1 MLQVDTNWHWFT
13 ISRATLVG
21 IAMGCGDDFRPRSG
35 QPVSDA
41 ALCAQTLGLRKLRR
55 SVTRL
60 KAQVALRFAPL
71 RRWRSLH
78 CHGAAP
84 PAPPD
89 ASLVTP
95 CSVPPSAS
103 WNLRA
108 LPNSGGESASLKCS
122 HNQLRSASCPLR
134 GSGRN
139 HTGVVGLLVEF
150 CNSEIVAFDDI
161 PRRF

>member
-1 MLQVDTNWHWFT
+1 M
-13 ISRATLVG
+13 IS
-21 IAMGCGDDFRPRSG
+21 PRSA

-60 KAQVALRFAPL
+60 EAQVALRFAPL

-78 CHGAAP
+78 LHGAP

-108 LPNSGGESASLKCS
+108 LPNSGEESAPLKCS
-122 HNQLRSASCPLR
+122 HNQLRSASCPC
-134 GSGRN
+134 GEADAIIP
-139 HTGVVGLLVEF
+139 VWLV
-150 CNSEIVAFDDI
+150 CLWISVI
-161 PRRF
+161 PRLWLSMTSLAG